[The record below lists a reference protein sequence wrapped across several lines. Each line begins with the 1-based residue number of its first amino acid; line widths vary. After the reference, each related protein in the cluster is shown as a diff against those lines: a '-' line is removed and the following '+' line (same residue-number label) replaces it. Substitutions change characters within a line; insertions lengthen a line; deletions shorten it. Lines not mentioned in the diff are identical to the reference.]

1 MPLLDHFHPPLK
13 GRRHWESFHA
23 RWTVGMSDALNERWL
38 PQDYY
43 AEVQT
48 HNPRVE
54 IDVATYEEA
63 VSTASRQDRGG
74 TATAT
79 RTSQVWTP
87 PAPPLTLPA
96 VFPHSFEVRVFSTIP
111 GGPTLVGAIEL
122 LSPGNKQDLANRR
135 AFVSKCLSYLTQGV
149 SLVIVDIV
157 SSRRANLHRRLMR
170 AMKAPE
176 QALLDEGI
184 LYAVAYRPTVR
195 RRKNQIDLWPEH
207 LAVGRSLPT
216 MPLRLTGDLFVPVEL
231 EATYTEACKRLRI
244 E

>member
-23 RWTVGMSDALNERWL
+23 TWSVGMAHALNDRWL
-38 PQDYY
+38 PEDYY

-54 IDVATYEEA
+54 IGVATYEEA
-63 VSTASRQDRGG
+63 VSTESQREHGG

-79 RTSQVWTP
+79 RAARTWTP

-111 GGPTLVGAIEL
+111 GGPTLVAAIEL
-122 LSPGNKQDLANRR
+122 VSPGNKHDFANRR

-157 SSRRANLHRRLMR
+157 TSRRANLHRRLMR
-170 AMKAPE
+170 LMKAPE
-176 QALLDEGI
+176 QALLEDGT
-184 LYAVAYRPTVR
+184 LYAVAYRPTIR
-195 RRKNQIDLWPEH
+195 RRNNQIDLWREP
-207 LAVGRSLPT
+207 LAVGRLLPT

-231 EATYTEACKRLRI
+231 EATYTEACTRLRI
-244 E
+244 